1 MKRFIIAGCI
11 IMCAWVVSAQ
21 NQGGAQRME
30 EMRAQWYETLTKE
43 LKISTAQLDS
53 IKKFDAEFAPKQR
66 ELFEKYRD
74 DREKMT
80 SERTKLT
87 DQLNA
92 KIKKVLTADQ
102 YKKYEE
108 LNRQRMERFRNR
120 GGDGGNTNR

>member
-1 MKRFIIAGCI
+1 MKKFVITGCI
-11 IMCAWVVSAQ
+11 AMCALMVSAQ
-21 NQGGAQRME
+21 NQGGQTMEQR
-30 EMRAQWYETLTKE
+30 RAAWYETLTKE
-43 LKISTAQLDS
+43 LKITTSQLDS

-80 SERTKLT
+80 TERAKLT

-102 YKKYEE
+102 YKKYDE
-108 LNRQRMERFRNR
+108 LNKQRQERTRQ
-120 GGDGGNTNR
+120 GGGGGGGNR